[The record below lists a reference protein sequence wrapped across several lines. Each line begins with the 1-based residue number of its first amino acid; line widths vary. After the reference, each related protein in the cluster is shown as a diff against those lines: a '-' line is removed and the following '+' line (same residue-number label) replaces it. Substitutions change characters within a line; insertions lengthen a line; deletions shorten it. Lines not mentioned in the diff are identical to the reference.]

1 MPRFLINATC
11 RASIQER
18 WVVEA
23 TDADA
28 ARAYIENDEGVFGD
42 AVTFVTVEDE
52 VLGEEEDRTIESI
65 EEVPVDYVISQP
77 KRHPLMQ
84 LIAAQAKIDDL
95 DEAVRPIQDTLGQT
109 DGGLAAQFFDGEFD
123 WKILDN
129 KGRQKLLI
137 RYVVFEMGHMEFSL

>member
-1 MPRFLINATC
+1 MPRFLVNASC

-18 WVVEA
+18 WIIEAGSKQGVE
-23 TDADA
+23 D
-28 ARAYIENDEGVFGD
+28 YMSNDLNEAEAGVR
-42 AVTFVTVEDE
+42 FVTVEDE
-52 VLGEEEDRTIESI
+52 VLGEEEGRTIESI

-77 KRHPLMQ
+77 KRRPLMQ

-95 DEAVRPIQDTLGQT
+95 DEAVRPIQHTLGQI

-123 WKILDN
+123 WKILGE

>member
-1 MPRFLINATC
+1 MPRFLVNASC

-18 WVVEA
+18 WIIEAGSKQGVE
-23 TDADA
+23 D
-28 ARAYIENDEGVFGD
+28 YMSNDLNEAEAGVR
-42 AVTFVTVEDE
+42 FVTVEDE